1 MVVYNY
7 SGKEI
12 NAKIVYYG
20 PALSGKTTNLEW
32 IYSKIP
38 VEYSGKMVSLRT
50 QADRTIFFDFLP
62 LDLGMI
68 DGFRTRFMLYTVP
81 GQVHYNATRKMVLK
95 GVDGVVFVADSE
107 PGRMQDNI
115 ESLQNLRDNLQE
127 LGMNPDSLPLV
138 LQWNKRD
145 LPGCMDVSELEH
157 ELNPR
162 ALPSFEACALTGEGV
177 YETLHKASRMM
188 YGRMTG
194 DGAPGVNPTGDEAS
208 LFGESIA
215 ECLQDV
221 DHPEPEPERVA
232 VAPVSRQRSAPTGAD
247 ALGAILGNGAAPSS
261 EAEAVQEAAI
271 EVPTVGASAPVPA
284 ATQSAAMRAAGSGPD
299 PVSPGPPSS
308 LPPEQVPATL
318 DGPVEDVI
326 HNLHEDS
333 SEVDSVNEKHEA
345 PGSGQNQET
354 VADRLDAFFQSPE
367 SPQPSRPAPPVP
379 PQQPAPQASAPQQ
392 PATPPPAPQ
401 QPAPPAQ
408 EPPQAEEATD
418 GFDVEHD
425 VDVIEELS
433 DASRGPG
440 ASEPV
445 DLDAMFS
452 EIGAVPVR
460 EQTGASGAQTPPA
473 PAKEPEA
480 SELEDLG
487 LITDPLKTKDEARA
501 ISRSV
506 SSISAVSGGP
516 FSGGAL
522 GSGPVSA
529 GPTASRILE
538 VPVTLDQS
546 VLEQGGSIRIVL
558 NVTVK

>member
-145 LPGCMDVSELEH
+145 LPGCMDVGELEH

-188 YGRMTG
+188 YSRMTG
-194 DGAPGVNPTGDEAS
+194 DGAPGVKQPGEDAS
-208 LFGESIA
+208 LFGDSIA

-221 DHPEPEPERVA
+221 DYPEPEPERVA
-232 VAPVSRQRSAPTGAD
+232 VSPVSVNRPAASGAD
-247 ALGAILGNGAAPSS
+247 ALGAILGNGGAPPSS
-261 EAEAVQEAAI
+261 EAEPVQEAAI

-284 ATQSAAMRAAGSGPD
+284 SIQGAAMNAVGATVE
-299 PVSPGPPSS
+299 PVKPVPPSS

-318 DGPVEDVI
+318 DGAVEDVL
-326 HNLHEDS
+326 HNLQQDS
-333 SEVDSVNEKHEA
+333 SEVDSVNQKNQSPV
-345 PGSGQNQET
+345 PGQQPQET
-354 VADRLDAFFQSPE
+354 VADRLDAFFQGPDVPSPARPAEPAAE
-367 SPQPSRPAPPVP
+367 SPQAPVP
-379 PQQPAPQASAPQQ
+379 QAPQ
-392 PATPPPAPQ
+392 
-401 QPAPPAQ
+401 
-408 EPPQAEEATD
+408 PQAEATE
-418 GFDVEHD
+418 GLDVEHD

-440 ASEPV
+440 SSQPV
-445 DLDAMFS
+445 DLDAMFT
-452 EIGAVPVR
+452 ELGAVPVR
-460 EQTGASGAQTPPA
+460 EQSDPSGPQKSPSA
-473 PAKEPEA
+473 PDPD
-480 SELEDLG
+480 SELEELG
-487 LITDPLKTKDEARA
+487 LITDPLKTRDEARA

-506 SSISAVSGGP
+506 SAVSAVSGGP
-516 FSGGAL
+516 FSGAPL
-522 GSGPVSA
+522 SGPVTGGPSA
-529 GPTASRILE
+529 TRVLE

-558 NVTVK
+558 NVSVK

>member
-95 GVDGVVFVADSE
+95 GVDGLVFVADSE

-145 LPGCMDVSELEH
+145 LPGCMDVTELER

-177 YETLHKASRMM
+177 YETLHKASRLI
-188 YGRMTG
+188 YSRMTG
-194 DGAPGVNPTGDEAS
+194 DQAPALPSGAEDES
-208 LFGESIA
+208 LFGDSIA
-215 ECLQDV
+215 ERLQDV
-221 DHPEPEPERVA
+221 DYPEPEPERVA
-232 VAPVSRQRSAPTGAD
+232 VAPVNSRRNSASGAD
-247 ALGAILGNGAAPSS
+247 ALGAILGGTPTTPSR
-261 EAEAVQEAAI
+261 AEPIEEAAI
-271 EVPTVGASAPVPA
+271 EIPALGSSAPIPAVEAREVPGASSPPA
-284 ATQSAAMRAAGSGPD
+284 QPASPPPAEPLPAD
-299 PVSPGPPSS
+299 PN
-308 LPPEQVPATL
+308 PASL
-318 DGPVEDVI
+318 DGLVEDVLL
-326 HNLHEDS
+326 NS
-333 SEVDSVNEKHEA
+333 NQNSPEVDSVSHKQST
-345 PGSGQNQET
+345 PDQGRKQET
-354 VADRLDAFFQSPE
+354 VADRLDSYFQTPE
-367 SPQPSRPAPPVP
+367 NPGPRPAAPTPAPAPPQP
-379 PQQPAPQASAPQQ
+379 PADFEASAGSG
-392 PATPPPAPQ
+392 AT
-401 QPAPPAQ
+401 
-408 EPPQAEEATD
+408 E
-418 GFDVEHD
+418 GLSVEHD
-425 VDVIEELS
+425 VDVIEELADDS
-433 DASRGPG
+433 SKA
-440 ASEPV
+440 V
-445 DLDAMFS
+445 DLEAMFS
-452 EIGAVPVR
+452 EIGAVPVK
-460 EQTGASGAQTPPA
+460 ETGEA
-473 PAKEPEA
+473 PASAEPSA
-480 SELEDLG
+480 PQDELEDLG
-487 LITDPLKTKDEARA
+487 LITDPRKTQEEARA
-501 ISRSV
+501 ISQSVTSISQVPVAPFPSSPV
-506 SSISAVSGGP
+506 SSPSGGP
-516 FSGGAL
+516 GA
-522 GSGPVSA
+522 
-529 GPTASRILE
+529 TRILE

-558 NVTVK
+558 NVSVK

>member
-145 LPGCMDVSELEH
+145 LPGCMDVGELER

-188 YGRMTG
+188 YSRMTG
-194 DGAPGVNPTGDEAS
+194 DGAPGMTPPGADSS
-208 LFGESIA
+208 LFGDSIA

-232 VAPVSRQRSAPTGAD
+232 VSPVSVRRPATSGAD
-247 ALGAILGNGAAPSS
+247 ALGAILGNGSVAPSS
-261 EAEAVQEAAI
+261 EAEPVQEAAI

-284 ATQSAAMRAAGSGPD
+284 ETQGAAMRAAGSTAD
-299 PVSPGPPSS
+299 PVQPAPSSS
-308 LPPEQVPATL
+308 LPPEQMPATL
-318 DGPVEDVI
+318 DGAVEDVL
-326 HNLHEDS
+326 HNLQKDS
-333 SEVDSVNEKHEA
+333 SEVDSVNQKNHPPA
-345 PGSGQNQET
+345 PGQQPQET
-354 VADRLDAFFQSPE
+354 VADRLDAFFQGPDAPRTSGPAE
-367 SPQPSRPAPPVP
+367 PVEPVANSPQSSQPTAGTPEPAAPETPRS
-379 PQQPAPQASAPQQ
+379 PQ
-392 PATPPPAPQ
+392 T
-401 QPAPPAQ
+401 
-408 EPPQAEEATD
+408 EATE
-418 GFDVEHD
+418 GLDVEHD

-433 DASRGPG
+433 DHSRGPG
-440 ASEPV
+440 GNEPV

-452 EIGAVPVR
+452 ELGAVPVR
-460 EQTGASGAQTPPA
+460 EESDPSGAQKPPLAA
-473 PAKEPEA
+473 PEPEN
-480 SELEDLG
+480 ELDDLG
-487 LITDPLKTKDEARA
+487 LITDPLKTQDEARA

-506 SSISAVSGGP
+506 SAVSAVSGGP
-516 FSGGAL
+516 FSGSPQA
-522 GSGPVSA
+522 SGPVSA

-558 NVTVK
+558 NVSVK

>member
-95 GVDGVVFVADSE
+95 GVDGLVFVADSE

-145 LPGCMDVSELEH
+145 LPGCMDVGELER

-177 YETLHKASRMM
+177 YETLHKASRLI
-188 YGRMTG
+188 YSRMTG
-194 DGAPGVNPTGDEAS
+194 DQALDPNATGDDAPP
-208 LFGESIA
+208 FGDSIA

-221 DHPEPEPERVA
+221 DHPEPEPTRVA
-232 VAPVSRQRSAPTGAD
+232 VSRDSLRRRNTDRDQD
-247 ALGAILGNGAAPSS
+247 ALGAILGKVTPPSR
-261 EAEAVQEAAI
+261 EAEPVQQAAV
-271 EVPTVGASAPVPA
+271 EVPTVGGASAPVPA
-284 ATQSAAMRAAGSGPD
+284 ATRGAAMSAANSGQPRVA
-299 PVSPGPPSS
+299 PMSPSS
-308 LPPEQVPATL
+308 LPPEQVPSTL

-326 HNLHEDS
+326 SNLHQDS
-333 SEVDSVNEKHEA
+333 SEVDSVNQNHDKPAH
-345 PGSGQNQET
+345 GQSGDS
-354 VADRLDAFFQSPE
+354 VADRLDAYFQGGPEASRSPE
-367 SPQPSRPAPPVP
+367 QPPQPHQPQPPAHQQPR
-379 PQQPAPQASAPQQ
+379 QPAPQASGQGG
-392 PATPPPAPQ
+392 
-401 QPAPPAQ
+401 
-408 EPPQAEEATD
+408 D
-418 GFDVEHD
+418 DRFDVEHD
-425 VDVIEELS
+425 RDVMEELGH
-433 DASRGPG
+433 SRGPG
-440 ASEPV
+440 KSEPV

-460 EQTGASGAQTPPA
+460 TQSGPYSPDSAQ
-473 PAKEPEA
+473 KPEKD
-480 SELEDLG
+480 EEMEDLG
-487 LITDPLKTKDEARA
+487 LITDPRKTKEEAQA
-501 ISRSV
+501 ISRSI
-506 SSISAVSGGP
+506 STISAVSGGA
-516 FSGGAL
+516 FSGGA
-522 GSGPVSA
+522 GVSGPVS
-529 GPTASRILE
+529 GGKPASRILE

-546 VLEQGGSIRIVL
+546 VLESGGSIRIVL
-558 NVTVK
+558 NVSVK